1 MTDKKINRVLI
12 GLVSLLCLIAC
23 AGMQGNRGQAEGH
36 LAVGAAFIKSGEYTE
51 ALRELF
57 AAEKITPNDPTVHYY
72 LGIAYLGKEAR
83 DRAFREFQKAVDL
96 NPDYSEAHNYL
107 GTLYLERNQWDPAI
121 ASFDRALS
129 NILYD
134 TLAVSLYNK
143 GWALYKKGEYRKSV
157 ECNRK
162 AMKLRDAYPLMPLLQ
177 KNTGLSCLALAQHP
191 EASDHFTRALKLV
204 PDFAEAQYWL
214 AVTKV
219 RQRNYTEASGLF
231 QDLIQKNPQSEF
243 SVRGKE
249 MLEKMKKGKYEEVRW
264 NP

>member
-1 MTDKKINRVLI
+1 MKNKKITVFLI
-12 GLVSLLCLIAC
+12 GMIYLCLIAC
-23 AGMQGNRGQAEGH
+23 AGMQSNREEAGGH
-36 LAVGAAFIKSGEYTE
+36 LVVGTAFIKSGEYTD

-57 AAEKITPNDPTVHYY
+57 AAERIIPDDPTVHYY

-83 DRAFREFQKAVDL
+83 DRAFKEFQKTVDL

-107 GTLYLERNQWDPAI
+107 GTMYLENKQWDLAI

-134 TLAVSLYNK
+134 TPSVSLYNK
-143 GWALYKKGEYRKSV
+143 GLALYKKGEYREAV

-177 KNTGLSCLALAQHP
+177 KNTGLSWLALGEYS
-191 EASDHFTRALKLV
+191 EASNHFMEAIKLV
-204 PDFAEAQYWL
+204 PDYAEAKYWL

-219 RQRNYTEASGLF
+219 QQKNYAEANRLF
-231 QDLIQKNPQSEF
+231 QDLLLKLPQSEF
-243 SVRGKE
+243 SVRGKD

-264 NP
+264 YP